1 MTGLWF
7 SPGSPV
13 SSTNKTDFHNITEIL
28 LKVALSTINQQNHQN
43 DTIRKLNIFLC
54 TGLTVP
60 KQENQNTES
69 FNISLHSIKSLGWF
83 ILFFVLEF
91 KTEKTMPSDMK
102 SFKGIYN

>member
-1 MTGLWF
+1 VTGGWF
-7 SPGSPV
+7 SPGSSV
-13 SSTNKTDFHNITEIL
+13 SVTNKTDFHNITEIL
-28 LKVALSTINQQNHQN
+28 LEVALNTINQQNHQS

-60 KQENQNTES
+60 MQENQNTQS
-69 FNISLHSIKSLGWF
+69 FNISLQSIKSLVWF

-102 SFKGIYN
+102 KFQRYI